1 MPRTTG
7 PPGVSVSSKLL
18 AVLGCFDV
26 HRPTLT
32 LTEIARQ
39 VDLPVSTARRLILE
53 LTEWGGLDRLPD
65 GRYRVGMRLWEIGSS
80 APQQRDLRDAAR
92 PFMQDLY
99 EATKENVQLI
109 VLDGLEALCVE
120 KIYGTRA
127 VPTETNVG
135 GRMPLHATGAGKAI
149 LAFSPRQ
156 LLVDLIDAGLARC
169 TPYTLVEPGRLAAAL
184 KKIRETGLAY
194 SQEEKTYG
202 VVSVS
207 SPILDT
213 DKRPLG
219 AVAIVARLGAPID
232 RLGPAVRT
240 AVLSISRII
249 R

>member
-1 MPRTTG
+1 MPPTTG

-32 LTEIARQ
+32 LTEIASETG
-39 VDLPVSTARRLILE
+39 LPLSTTRRLILE
-53 LTEWGGLDRLPD
+53 LTTWGGLDRLPT
-65 GRYRVGMRLWEIGSS
+65 GAYRVGMRLWQIGSS
-80 APQQRDLRDAAR
+80 APQQRNLRDAAR

-109 VLDGLEALCVE
+109 VLDGLEALCIE

-135 GRMPLHATGAGKAI
+135 GRMPLHATGAGKAL

-156 LLVDLIDAGLARC
+156 VFMDVVDAGLTRC
-169 TPYTLVEPGRLAAAL
+169 TPHTMVEPGRLAAAL
-184 KKIRETGLAY
+184 KKVRETGLAY
-194 SQEEKTYG
+194 SWEEKSYG
-202 VVSVS
+202 TVSVS
-207 SPILDT
+207 S
-213 DKRPLG
+213 
-219 AVAIVARLGAPID
+219 AIVAPNQQAVAAIAIVGKVGTPVD

-240 AVLSISRII
+240 AALSMSRLM